1 MLESLASLDAT
12 LAQYEHIAW
21 AFFSLFGFFAAI
33 TAIIYR
39 IKTIFDGSVQRAAEQ
54 IKKEYRQDHQG
65 AFFDIQEERYDNL
78 LDRYVELHKLICDIE
93 LRLKDSD

>member
-33 TAIIYR
+33 TAIVYR
-39 IKTIFDGSVQRAAEQ
+39 IKSIFDGSVQRAAEQ
-54 IKKEYRQDHQG
+54 IKKEYRQEHQG
-65 AFFDIQEERYDNL
+65 AFFDIQEARHDRL
-78 LDRYVELHKLICDIE
+78 LDKYIELHEKVNND
-93 LRLKDSD
+93 